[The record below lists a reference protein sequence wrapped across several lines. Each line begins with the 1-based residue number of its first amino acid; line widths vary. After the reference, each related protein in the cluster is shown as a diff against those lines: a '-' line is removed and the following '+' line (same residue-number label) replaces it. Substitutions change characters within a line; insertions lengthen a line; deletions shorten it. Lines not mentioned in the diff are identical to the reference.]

1 MNDQFAWWLLILGI
15 AIGVG
20 LVWLVTGRLPREDA
34 DVDDDERAL
43 EAAWISRTIAAAG
56 GAAPEPLVEEILEL
70 HRRYLAGPAFDPLHP
85 PSGEE
90 VDPAEDD
97 EDAVDDG
104 IRGRSRTTETV
115 REA

>member
-43 EAAWISRTIAAAG
+43 EAAWISRTIAASG
-56 GAAPEPLVEEILEL
+56 GEAPEPLVEEILEL

-85 PSGEE
+85 RFGDEA
-90 VDPAEDD
+90 DPAEDD
-97 EDAVDDG
+97 PGAVDDG
-104 IRGRSRTTETV
+104 IRGRTPSTGTV